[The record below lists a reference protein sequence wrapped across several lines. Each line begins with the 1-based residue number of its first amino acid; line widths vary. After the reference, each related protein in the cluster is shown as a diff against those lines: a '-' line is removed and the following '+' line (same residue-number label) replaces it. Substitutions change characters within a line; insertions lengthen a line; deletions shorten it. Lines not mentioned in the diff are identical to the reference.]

1 MTSLRK
7 IGFLLFAVVL
17 GVAGAEV
24 GERLSV
30 PGVHS
35 FVSLSRRESDA
46 PSRRSA
52 WLARRAARCVAVRQG
67 CIVVKYVILSTS
79 AVFQELGVARCS
91 QRRA

>member
-35 FVSLSRRESDA
+35 FVSLSRRVGR

>member
-30 PGVHS
+30 QA
-35 FVSLSRRESDA
+35 FIALSPCRGESDA
-46 PSRRSA
+46 PLTPVSVA
-52 WLARRAARCVAVRQG
+52 GAARRRCVAVRQG